1 MVPFVPDHVLEQQD
15 WMIAVNVHTPACLQP
30 ALYRVPHRLRA
41 LIQHLSNAS
50 RVTLGDPLLV
60 GQLSGELGCILENEH
75 KSDVVDVCEQLCHGR
90 TALHRPDL
98 QPTLGHSAE
107 QVDEDGVVPVPRVEH
122 CPKHALI

>member
-60 GQLSGELGCILENEH
+60 GQLSGELGCILENSATVGLPSIALTSNPPSGIARSRLTRMVLFRSHE
-75 KSDVVDVCEQLCHGR
+75 SS
-90 TALHRPDL
+90 TAPS
-98 QPTLGHSAE
+98 TL
-107 QVDEDGVVPVPRVEH
+107 
-122 CPKHALI
+122 